1 MKKTGIK
8 KALILTLAL
17 TSLLSFTACAS
28 KETASETQPDQA
40 VSTPEATPEAAP
52 ETKEQTPLEKIKE
65 KGTLI
70 LGTSA
75 DYPPYEFHASIN
87 GKDEIVGFDI
97 EIGKEIAKDLG
108 VELVIKDMKFDGLL
122 AALDQGNIDI
132 VIAGMS
138 PTPER
143 AENVDFSQIYYQ
155 SMQTVVIRAED
166 KDVLTSA
173 ESLKGKKIGVQK
185 GAIQETIASEQ
196 FPGASPVALG
206 KITDLILSLNSGRID
221 SAIIEYPVAKSG
233 VSVNPGLFITE
244 IPIEME
250 DNGTAIAL
258 KKGSDDYLEA
268 VNKTLTRLLEE
279 KLVDKFVADA
289 TLLAEEQLEN

>member
-1 MKKTGIK
+1 MKNFKFKKT
-8 KALILTLAL
+8 LTLFLVIA
-17 TSLLSFTACAS
+17 SLMVFTACTNNQTAVDGPADS
-28 KETASETQPDQA
+28 TTSTPVEETAP
-40 VSTPEATPEAAP
+40 VVL
-52 ETKEQTPLEKIKE
+52 TPLEAIKE

-87 GKDEIVGFDI
+87 GKDEIVGFDV

-143 AENVDFSQIYYQ
+143 AQNVDFSQIYYQ
-155 SMQTVVIRAED
+155 SKQTIVVRAED
-166 KDVLTSA
+166 KDLLISA
-173 ESLKGKKIGVQK
+173 ESLVGKKIGVQK

-221 SAIIEYPVAKSG
+221 AAIIEYPVAKSG
-233 VSVNPGLFITE
+233 VNANPGLFITD
-244 IPIEME
+244 ISIEME

-258 KKGSDDYLEA
+258 KKNSGDYLDA
-268 VNKTLTRLLEE
+268 VNKTLQRILDEN
-279 KLVDKFVADA
+279 LVEKFVSDA
-289 TLLAEEQLEN
+289 TLLSEEQLEN

>member
-1 MKKTGIK
+1 MKKTGLK
-8 KALILTLAL
+8 KALILTMAL
-17 TSLLSFTACAS
+17 TSLLSFAACAS
-28 KETASETQPDQA
+28 KEAASEG
-40 VSTPEATPEAAP
+40 SPEAVASAPLAAP
-52 ETKEQTPLEKIKE
+52 EVKEQTPLEKIKE
-65 KGTLI
+65 KGTLV

-155 SMQTVVIRAED
+155 SLQTVVVRAED

-173 ESLKGKKIGVQK
+173 DSLKGKKIGVQK

-233 VSVNPGLFITE
+233 VVANPGLFITE

-258 KKGSDDYLEA
+258 KKDSGDYLEA
-268 VNKTLTRLLEE
+268 VNKTLTRLLDEN
-279 KLVDKFVADA
+279 LVDKFVADA
-289 TLLAEEQLEN
+289 TLLAEEQQEN

>member
-1 MKKTGIK
+1 MKKTGLK
-8 KALILTLAL
+8 KALILTMAL
-17 TSLLSFTACAS
+17 TSLLSFAACAS
-28 KETASETQPDQA
+28 KETASE
-40 VSTPEATPEAAP
+40 VSPEAVASSPEAAH
-52 ETKEQTPLEKIKE
+52 EVKEQTPLEKIKE
-65 KGTLI
+65 KGTLV

-155 SMQTVVIRAED
+155 SLQTVVVRAED

-173 ESLKGKKIGVQK
+173 DSLKGKKIGVQK

-233 VSVNPGLFITE
+233 VAANPGLFITE

-258 KKGSDDYLEA
+258 KKGSGDYLEA
-268 VNKTLTRLLEE
+268 VNKTLTRLLDE

-289 TLLAEEQLEN
+289 TLLAEEQQEN

>member
-28 KETASETQPDQA
+28 KEIASEVQPDDT
-40 VSTPEATPEAAP
+40 VSTPEAAP

-87 GKDEIVGFDI
+87 GNDEIVGFDI

-173 ESLKGKKIGVQK
+173 ESLIGKKIGVQK

-268 VNKTLTRLLEE
+268 VDKTLTRLLEE

>member
-28 KETASETQPDQA
+28 KEIASEVQTDDT
-40 VSTPEATPEAAP
+40 VSTPEAAP
-52 ETKEQTPLEKIKE
+52 ETNEQTPLEKIKE

-87 GKDEIVGFDI
+87 GNDEIVGFDI

-173 ESLKGKKIGVQK
+173 ESLIGKKIGVQK

-268 VNKTLTRLLEE
+268 VDKTLTRLLEE

>member
-1 MKKTGIK
+1 MKAFGIK
-8 KALILTLAL
+8 NTLAL
-17 TSLLSFTACAS
+17 SLVIASLFTFSACA
-28 KETASETQPDQA
+28 KNET
-40 VSTPEATPEAAP
+40 VP
-52 ETKEQTPLEKIKE
+52 ETPAETPASAPAEEADPVELSPLEAIKE
-65 KGTLI
+65 KGTLV

-75 DYPPYEFHASIN
+75 DYPPYEFHASID

-97 EIGKEIAKDLG
+97 EIGREIAKDLG

-143 AENVDFSQIYYQ
+143 AQNVDFSEIYYQ
-155 SMQTVVIRAED
+155 SKQTVVVRAED
-166 KDVLTSA
+166 KDLLISADSLT
-173 ESLKGKKIGVQK
+173 GKKLGVQK

-221 SAIIEYPVAKSG
+221 AAIIEYPVAKSG
-233 VSVNPGLFITE
+233 VTANPGLFITE

-258 KKGSDDYLEA
+258 KKGSGDYLTA
-268 VNKTLTRLLEE
+268 VNATLKRLLEAN
-279 KLVDKFVADA
+279 LVEKFVADA
-289 TLLAEEQLEN
+289 TLLAEEQMEN

>member
-1 MKKTGIK
+1 MKNTGIK
-8 KALILTLAL
+8 KALIFTLAL
-17 TSLLSFTACAS
+17 TSLLSFAACAS
-28 KETASETQPDQA
+28 KEPASEVSPEA
-40 VSTPEATPEAAP
+40 VSEAPEAEA
-52 ETKEQTPLEKIKE
+52 ETELSPLEQIQE
-65 KGTLI
+65 KGTLV

-87 GKDEIVGFDI
+87 GNDEIVGFDI

-143 AENVDFSQIYYQ
+143 AENVDFSKIYYQ
-155 SMQTVVIRAED
+155 SLQTVVVRAED
-166 KDVLTSA
+166 KDLLVSA
-173 ESLKGKKIGVQK
+173 ESLAGKKIGVQK

-196 FPGASPVALG
+196 FPDASPVALG

-221 SAIIEYPVAKSG
+221 AAIIEYPVAKSG
-233 VSVNPGLFITE
+233 VNANPGLFITE

-258 KKGSDDYLEA
+258 KKGSGDYLDA
-268 VNKTLTRLLEE
+268 VNATLDRLLEE
-279 KLVDKFVADA
+279 KLVEKFVSEA

>member
-28 KETASETQPDQA
+28 KETASETQPEQA
-40 VSTPEATPEAAP
+40 VSAPEAAP
-52 ETKEQTPLEKIKE
+52 ETKEPTPLEKIKE

-173 ESLKGKKIGVQK
+173 ESLIGKKIGVQK

-244 IPIEME
+244 IPIVME

-258 KKGSDDYLEA
+258 KKGSGDYLEA

-279 KLVDKFVADA
+279 KLVDKFVAEA
-289 TLLAEEQLEN
+289 TLLAEEQLTN

>member
-28 KETASETQPDQA
+28 KETASEVKPDQA
-40 VSTPEATPEAAP
+40 VSAPEATP

-143 AENVDFSQIYYQ
+143 AENVDFSMIYYQ

-258 KKGSDDYLEA
+258 RKGSDDYLEA

>member
-1 MKKTGIK
+1 MKAFGIK
-8 KALILTLAL
+8 NTLAL
-17 TSLLSFTACAS
+17 SLVLASLFTFSACA
-28 KETASETQPDQA
+28 KNETIPETPSETPA
-40 VSTPEATPEAAP
+40 SAP
-52 ETKEQTPLEKIKE
+52 VEETEPVELSPLEAIKE

-75 DYPPYEFHASIN
+75 DYPPYEFHASID

-97 EIGKEIAKDLG
+97 EIGRAIAKDLG
-108 VELVIKDMKFDGLL
+108 VELVVKDMKFDGLL

-155 SMQTVVIRAED
+155 SKQTVVVRIED
-166 KDVLTSA
+166 KDLLISA
-173 ESLKGKKIGVQK
+173 DSLAGKKIGVQK
-185 GAIQETIASEQ
+185 GAIQETIASDQ

-233 VSVNPGLFITE
+233 VSANPGLFITE

-258 KKGSDDYLEA
+258 KKGSGDYLDA
-268 VNKTLTRLLEE
+268 VNATLKRLLDENLVE
-279 KLVDKFVADA
+279 KYVSDA
-289 TLLAEEQLEN
+289 TLLAEEQMEN